1 MAIKLLKPLGTDIY
15 DIDVFNYN
23 ATTIETYLNKLVA
36 GDEISLKVYYYPKDS
51 TTFNIDTCLSGV
63 HICDNMLFDN
73 ISGAFPDESSKSN
86 FEVMSLGS
94 EPGNSTVQL
103 LFDLSNNNKYIT
115 YFRAKLPNSDDWSS
129 WVKIATGSGSTSEG
143 VQIIYTD
150 EIDID
155 EVGTGIYMCKDATVT
170 GVMPAELIDKSLFQL
185 ISYGDDDNGPKSQT
199 LIDLK
204 HEPGTQYTRY
214 KRQLPNG
221 EWAWTK
227 WEKQKDYDQFKDEF
241 IAKNNGTGTGT
252 TKLENLETDGL
263 KVYNDDTYFGSEPTE
278 IGIENAKS
286 RFWIGLNKTGSVNN
300 TIYSGFG
307 LQSIIKNNTG
317 LQQNFDL
324 RFGVVYSKDS
334 KNPIYAYIHTI
345 TDDLKLKL
353 DRPQTDSEAVYDA
366 DIPNLGSIKK
376 LISSQLSTLISSVTQ
391 DINMNGNKITNLAE
405 PEEDNDAVT
414 KYYADN
420 NPNFVKKSGDEI
432 TGSLLFKYQKN
443 YLGFVNDLDN
453 LKIVSKTNVSGDTYN
468 EITIDFISTIVQNNK
483 TYLKLT
489 NIATPENDFDAA
501 NKKFVEDTVA
511 ASGGGGNY
519 LPLSGG
525 TLTGELN
532 MDSNRIINVSTPL
545 DDFDAANKKFVEDT
559 VTSISGAV
567 FKLVD
572 L

>member
-73 ISGAFPDESSKSN
+73 ISGTFPNESSKSN

-94 EPGNSTVQL
+94 KPDSSTVQL
-103 LFDLSNNNKYIT
+103 LFDLSDTNKYIT
-115 YFRAKLPNSDDWSS
+115 YFRAKLPNSNDWSS

-150 EIDID
+150 EIDVD
-155 EVGTGIYMCKDATVT
+155 EVGTGIYMCKNATVT
-170 GVMPAELIDKSLFQL
+170 GVMPAELIDKSMFQL
-185 ISYGDDDNGPKSQT
+185 ISYGDDTNGPKTQT

-241 IAKNNGTGTGT
+241 IAKNNGVGTGT
-252 TKLENLETDGL
+252 TKLENLEVDYLRTYSNRAYFGPEPDDVGAEQAKTKFELNLNDTSTNVNSFGL
-263 KVYNDDTYFGSEPTE
+263 YRTVKTGASSGRIYNDLEFGVLYDNTTKEPEQIFIRT
-278 IGIENAKS
+278 NNTS
-286 RFWIGLNKTGSVNN
+286 NIGLLIS
-300 TIYSGFG
+300 
-307 LQSIIKNNTG
+307 
-317 LQQNFDL
+317 
-324 RFGVVYSKDS
+324 
-334 KNPIYAYIHTI
+334 
-345 TDDLKLKL
+345 
-353 DRPQTDSEAVYDA
+353 RPQTDFEASLDN
-366 DIPNLGSIKK
+366 DIPNLGNIKK
-376 LISSQLSTLISSVTQ
+376 LISSQLNTLISSVTQ
-391 DINMNGNKITNLAE
+391 NINMNGNKITNLAE
-405 PEEDNDAVT
+405 PEEDDNAVT
-414 KYYADN
+414 KHYADN

-432 TGSLLFKYQKN
+432 AGSLLFKYQKN
-443 YLGFVNDLDN
+443 YLGFANDSDN

-468 EITIDFISTIVQNNK
+468 EIAIDFISTIVQNNK
-483 TYLKLT
+483 TYLKIK
-489 NIATPENDFDAA
+489 NVATPE
-501 NKKFVEDTVA
+501 
-511 ASGGGGNY
+511 S
-519 LPLSGG
+519 
-525 TLTGELN
+525 
-532 MDSNRIINVSTPL
+532 
-545 DDFDAANKKFVEDT
+545 DFDAANKKFVEDT
-559 VTSISGAV
+559 VTSASGGAV
-567 FKLVD
+567 FTLVD